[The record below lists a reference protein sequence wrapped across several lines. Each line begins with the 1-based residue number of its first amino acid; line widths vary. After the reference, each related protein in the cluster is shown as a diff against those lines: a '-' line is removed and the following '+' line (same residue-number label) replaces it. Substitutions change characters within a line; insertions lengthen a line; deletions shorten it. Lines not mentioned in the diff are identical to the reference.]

1 MIKLV
6 LTTPAEQQCMLKSLH
21 AMPQVKLSSSTT
33 SNTKE
38 IPKADSYR
46 VVVGPARL

>member
-1 MIKLV
+1 MIELV
-6 LTTPAEQQCMLKSLH
+6 LTTPEEQQYMLKSLH
-21 AMPQVKLSSSTT
+21 AMPRVKLSSTT